1 MQIAAGLFKLENER
15 RRPGNREARPPG
27 VEEVELRSVWLT
39 WQREPSGMPTQVRIT
54 VTLGESP
61 SPDAQL
67 AARVPLE
74 EVDGFLTELRER
86 LAEHGVPIEG
96 LKQGPDG

>member
-1 MQIAAGLFKLENER
+1 VDD
-15 RRPGNREARPPG
+15 
-27 VEEVELRSVWLT
+27 VEFRSVWLN
-39 WQREPSGMPTQVRIT
+39 WQREPSGMPMQVRIT
-54 VTLGESP
+54 VTLGKSP

-74 EVDGFLTELRER
+74 DLDGFLTELRER

-96 LKQGPDG
+96 LKQGPEPEE